1 MKSTRQ
7 RNPNLKV
14 PGGTVGGRAGAE
26 SERERHGL
34 GIRRKQG
41 RSEGLVALVR
51 HSHGEVQ

>member
-1 MKSTRQ
+1 MG
-7 RNPNLKV
+7 V
-14 PGGTVGGRAGAE
+14 PDAHPESRAGAE